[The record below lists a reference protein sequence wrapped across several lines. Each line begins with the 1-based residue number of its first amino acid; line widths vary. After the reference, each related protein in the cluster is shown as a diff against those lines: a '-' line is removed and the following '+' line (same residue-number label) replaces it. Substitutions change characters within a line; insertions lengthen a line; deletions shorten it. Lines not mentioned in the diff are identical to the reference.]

1 MSTERK
7 VGKVNQIIKG
17 DTIFERSS
25 EAIYVG
31 LVIKGRVRV
40 QADGVNLT
48 LGSGHFLGLADL
60 PDFAYRV
67 NYVAETNCVIF
78 IFRAGELRATI
89 RSIIKANKDYAPLMV
104 TTFGKYIHDLYET
117 YCVLEESAE
126 ENYEFLREQYEQ
138 YEKVGDAL
146 GLETEKLQSIEDLT
160 PLLHRASLDE
170 DKVEYYNV
178 CCMLKQEIQKAYYG
192 ASERIAIYH
201 IMEQVDVIRA
211 LLERCESAAKYLQGL
226 AGPLIRT
233 DKSLYLSVLHLAA
246 TAQRTDP
253 SDKQCMDIFDKIID
267 NINRL
272 EDVLDKRAGIDLQI
286 DHDSMDNAYY
296 SLISGSDTKEDFSVT
311 EEFALV
317 EESFV
322 SIEELEGSMERILSF
337 SGLPEEQTNRFAE
350 LIGEFQ
356 ELPDK
361 MSSGDDARK
370 LRREI
375 QKIYYDLYKGV
386 FLNDY
391 QSEKDTPL
399 EIDLFLRY
407 GFLSETL
414 LSEELQEELL
424 SFDTYYSGQ
433 GDCRVYDMKEWLTEI
448 YEGRKEPSKSEFD
461 MDYEDFLRDQKKT
474 GRITEA
480 EMKQKMDD
488 TDEKLDYEVQNMF
501 RSNHRLVSG
510 QISTFVP
517 FLYTEGCASSLLRSY
532 LSKDKIGACTR
543 KLRQI
548 DYSVFYREV
557 LYVEDDSPIK
567 KEHIMEE
574 VAPDVILMPG
584 CGSTGVMWQ
593 ELSGR
598 RRNSKGRF
606 LFPHFFEGELD
617 NTMIQL
623 FGRFRWELCRTMQGT
638 AWNNVQIKSLT
649 SEYSDYIQFYRKNR
663 ELSEDRKEK
672 LKLQIQ
678 KCRNNTREVFVID
691 YTNWLRLESK
701 GGITLNKIVRE
712 IMATY
717 CPFPKEIRESVMEQ
731 PLFRDA
737 MARFMRETGK
747 KNKEFALKF
756 RVWDKDGVDVPS
768 EIIQTRD
775 FYRDL

>member
-17 DTIFERSS
+17 DIIFERGS

-31 LVIKGRVRV
+31 LVVKGRVRV
-40 QADGVNLT
+40 QTEGVNLL

-60 PDFAYRV
+60 PDFTYRV
-67 NYVAETNCVIF
+67 NYIAETDCVIF
-78 IFRAGELRATI
+78 IFRAGELRGTVHN
-89 RSIIKANKDYAPLMV
+89 IIKAKKEYAPLMV
-104 TTFGKYIHDLYET
+104 STLGKYIHDLYET
-117 YCVLEESAE
+117 YRILEEKAE
-126 ENYEFLREQYEQ
+126 EHYEFLREQYEQ
-138 YEKVGDAL
+138 YKKTGDDL
-146 GLETEKLQSIEDLT
+146 GIETEKIQEIEELT
-160 PLLHRASLDE
+160 PVVHWGAFDE
-170 DKVEYYNV
+170 DKVEYYNA
-178 CCMLKQEIQKAYYG
+178 CCLVKQEIQKAYYG
-192 ASERIAIYH
+192 ASEKIAMYH
-201 IMEQVDVIRA
+201 IMEQADVVRSLI
-211 LLERCESAAKYLQGL
+211 ERCEADAQYLQGL
-226 AGPLIRT
+226 AGPLVRT
-233 DKSLYLSVLHLAA
+233 DKNLYISVLHMAA

-253 SDKQCMDIFDKIID
+253 SNKQCMEIFDNIID
-267 NINRL
+267 NITSL
-272 EDVLDKRAGIDLQI
+272 EDVLDKRANIDLQV
-286 DHDSMDNAYY
+286 DHEAMDNAYY
-296 SLISGSDTKEDFSVT
+296 NLISGSDKKEDFGLT
-311 EEFALV
+311 DEFALV

-322 SIEELEGSMERILSF
+322 SIDELEGSMGRIMAF
-337 SGLPEEQTNRFAE
+337 SGLPAEQTERFTA
-350 LIGEFQ
+350 LIKQFQ
-356 ELPDK
+356 ELSDK
-361 MSSGDDARK
+361 LSTSDEART

-375 QKIYYDLYKGV
+375 LKIYYDLYHAV

-391 QSEKDTPL
+391 HSGKESPL

-461 MDYEDFLRDQKKT
+461 MDYEDYLRDQKKT
-474 GRITEA
+474 GHLTEG
-480 EMKQKMDD
+480 EMEQMRENQE
-488 TDEKLDYEVQNMF
+488 EKLKYEVQNMF
-501 RSNHRLVSG
+501 KSNHRLVSG

-517 FLYTEGCASSLLRSY
+517 FLYTDGCGSSLLRSY

-543 KLRQI
+543 KLRRI

-557 LYVEDDSPIK
+557 LFIDDESPIQ
-567 KEHIMEE
+567 KEHIMVE

-584 CGSTGVMWQ
+584 CGSNGVMWQ

-598 RRNSKGRF
+598 RRDSKGRF
-606 LFPHFFEGELD
+606 LFAHFFEGELE
-617 NTMIQL
+617 NMMIQL

-638 AWNNVQIKSLT
+638 AWNNISVKSLT

-691 YTNWLRLESK
+691 YTNWLKLESK
-701 GGITLNKIVRE
+701 GGITLNKLARE

-737 MARFMRETGK
+737 MARFIRENGK
-747 KNKEFALKF
+747 KNKEYSLKF
-756 RVWDKDGVDVPS
+756 RVWDKDEVDVPS